1 MSEHN
6 VTIISPIPVTL
17 PDTEPQLMNTI
28 TETAR
33 LCRER
38 NIGLNQSIIRYLCTS
53 GAIPCVRIGSK
64 TLVNWR
70 VLMEYINRGGDVE
83 VPAEAA
89 GIVAQAE
96 KPADNI
102 RRLPVKL
109 RR

>member
-1 MSEHN
+1 MNEPN
-6 VTIISPIPVTL
+6 ITIISPIPLKQTEA
-17 PDTEPQLMNTI
+17 EPQLMNTI

-64 TLVNWR
+64 TLINWR
-70 VLMEYINRGGDVE
+70 ILMEYLNRGGDVE
-83 VPAEAA
+83 VPAETAS
-89 GIVAQAE
+89 IVTQPE

>member
-1 MSEHN
+1 MTESN
-6 VTIISPIPVTL
+6 VTIISPIPLQL

-38 NIGLNQSIIRYLCTS
+38 NIGLNPSIIRYLCTS

-64 TLVNWR
+64 TLINWR
-70 VLMEYINRGGDVE
+70 ILMEYLNRGGDIQ
-83 VPAEAA
+83 VPAEAM
-89 GIVAQAE
+89 GIVAQPE